1 MKDYNL
7 YWMNYSIS
15 IANDVDGSHL
25 RVGAILISNK
35 NELIFATSGSSKLSW
50 CQELLTKVQE
60 CNINEAQSLYL
71 TINTM
76 NTNREFELNM
86 LLRKINIH
94 KIYLGVPDPNLDC
107 YLDNDPFLV
116 FECIY
121 RYPENLQKEILNQNS
136 QYYKNSRQSI
146 KLNSYY
152 SVKRISTLVVEL
164 LKSRGYVVT
173 KNELENNKTVNN
185 FIKFIIKKYNLEPMM
200 AEHLINNILSEAFD
214 EKYASYNY
222 TNDARSLDLNWKDNF
237 FFVYNKLFDSPLNDK
252 VIVDVGVGSGN
263 EAKILFSNCQKI
275 TFVDIAPNGL
285 KKIKREFPNSH
296 CVLSRAEKLTLLSD
310 DSYDLYVSLRTYNSS
325 FFDIKKAISEANRV
339 LKSNAGII
347 ISIANG
353 FLDSTRNCIIPGL
366 LIPGTNFVD
375 VYRGIDMAKKLSTYF
390 VTMGFKEVQILP
402 TNIEIYLSAISM

>member
-60 CNINEAQSLYL
+60 YNINEAQSLYL

-173 KNELENNKTVNN
+173 KNELENNKTVND

-214 EKYASYNY
+214 EKYASYHY